1 MNRRARI
8 APLVLALLTGAA
20 TSGAE
25 VPPVD
30 DASGPWRPA
39 LAGSPHSAPAP
50 PARTSQALGEN
61 DLDRLL
67 AKVDAEEKALRVEL
81 DAIGPALDI
90 TRRRM
95 IARGRAYYRHVR
107 AGFLPVGGG
116 FDAFVDHAAR
126 VERTRMA
133 LERDLAREIEL
144 THRSAELADRLTRLG
159 AERAPLEVHREAMNH
174 ARVALAQEAERRA
187 AFSRAFE
194 TSVRPNYVAI
204 YGADGGPTELDRRA
218 GFRALEGRLPFPIA
232 GRAEV
237 RKVMRRGA
245 GGPGIELSATVGAA
259 VRSVAAGRVAF
270 ADTYADYGLTVILD
284 HGERYYSVY
293 ANLGAADVRAGDQ
306 LPGGA
311 RVGTV
316 RMGPDAAKL
325 YFELRRGAE
334 VIDPGAWFGL

>member
-1 MNRRARI
+1 MRRRI
-8 APLVLALLTGAA
+8 RLAPLALALLTGAA

-25 VPPVD
+25 VPAP
-30 DASGPWRPA
+30 G
-39 LAGSPHSAPAP
+39 APAP
-50 PARTSQALGEN
+50 TSAWAARAPAPAARPGSALAEN

-67 AKVDAEEKALRVEL
+67 AKLDAEEKALRAEL
-81 DAIGPALDI
+81 DAIGPALEL

-116 FDAFVDHAAR
+116 FDALVDHAAR
-126 VERTRMA
+126 VERTRLA
-133 LERDLAREIEL
+133 LERDLAREAEL
-144 THRSAELADRLTRLG
+144 TRRSAELADRLTHLG
-159 AERAPLEVHREAMNH
+159 AERAPLEVHREAMNR
-174 ARVALAQEAERRA
+174 ARVALAQEEERRA

-194 TSVRPNYVAI
+194 TSVRPDYLAI
-204 YGADGGPTELDRRA
+204 YGADTGPAELDRRA
-218 GFRALEGRLPFPIA
+218 GFRALMGRLPFPIA

-237 RKVMRRGA
+237 RKVSRRGV
-245 GGPGIELSATVGAA
+245 GGPGVELTALDGAP

-270 ADTYADYGLTVILD
+270 ADTYADYGLTVIVD
-284 HGERYYSVY
+284 HGERLYSVY

-306 LPGGA
+306 LQGGA

-316 RMGPDAAKL
+316 ASGSNGAKL

-334 VIDPGAWFGL
+334 VIDPGPWFGM